1 LKDHSVL
8 TIYSTSTCGYCH
20 RLKTQLEREGIPYAE
35 INIEHDDTAAA
46 FVESVND
53 GNQVVPTVVCPN
65 GTAMTNPTIHQV
77 KQCLDEHLVRG
88 AV

>member
-1 LKDHSVL
+1 ML

-20 RLKTQLEREGIPYAE
+20 RLKTQLDREGIPYTDV
-35 INIEHDDTAAA
+35 NIEHDDTAAT
-46 FVESVND
+46 FVESVNG

-65 GTAMTNPTIHQV
+65 GSALTNPSIAQI
-77 KQCLDEHLVRG
+77 KQCLAEHLVPG